1 MRTLGIII
9 ITAHAVID
17 AAIIGTFGWIIWT
30 DHRDRRDAQRVKDA
44 AAANEADSF
53 DQWAREMGRV

>member
-17 AAIIGTFGWIIWT
+17 AVIIGTFGWIMWT
-30 DHRDRRDAQRVKDA
+30 DHRDRRNTRTLTPDHILAKH
-44 AAANEADSF
+44 
-53 DQWAREMGRV
+53 GIGTK